1 MAREKTRLE
10 TIVMQGTPS
19 ILPLRN
25 VSLILG
31 LPHVSPAQLELFKT
45 IWSRMKNYTPQAVTL
60 LVSLVDN
67 VESVEL
73 LAKKLKLSNAEKQLG
88 RFIASHRDLR
98 DHADFPVKPYQDI
111 LVSSSAKCT
120 EQLRRQVIELLY
132 YKGNSNLVEDIKEWQ
147 VPAFPVNG
155 NDLKQYNI
163 KPGPSF
169 GKILNRLKEM
179 WKESYYT
186 LSREELLEKVNGLL
200 QN

>member
-1 MAREKTRLE
+1 MHSTL
-10 TIVMQGTPS
+10 S
-19 ILPLRN
+19 ILPLRNRN

-31 LPHVSPAQLELFKT
+31 LPHLSSAQLEIFKT
-45 IWSRMKNYTPQAVTL
+45 VWCRMKNFTPQAVAL
-60 LVSLVDN
+60 LVALVDD

-88 RFIASHRDLR
+88 RFIASYKDLP
-98 DHADFPVKPYQDI
+98 DHADFPLKPYQDI
-111 LVSSSAKCT
+111 LVSSPAKCT
-120 EQLRRQVIELLY
+120 ELLRRQVIELLY
-132 YKGNSNLVEDIKEWQ
+132 YKGNNDLVQDIKEWQ

-163 KPGPSF
+163 KPGPNF
-169 GKILNRLKEM
+169 GKILNRLKES